1 MAAGSMLFPA
11 FLSHLMKADSS
22 AGLNPLAAR
31 PSPFRGKARSVIFL
45 YMSGGVSHMESFDP
59 KPRLAADHGKPS
71 GVKFLLRPH
80 WDFQPGGRCGTPVS
94 DLFPEIRA
102 CVDDICVIRSMR
114 TDHLSHMEATLGI
127 HTGSVSVK
135 RPSIGSWVSYGLGT
149 INQNLPSFVVIAPN
163 LPYGGD
169 QCWSADF
176 LPAHH
181 EGTRIV
187 PGPRPIEN
195 LEPQSPVA
203 IQERELSL
211 LAQFNRR
218 HLGSR
223 GMDPVL
229 AARMQSFETAFGMQ
243 REMPDVLD
251 LSKETRSTLALY
263 GLEPGRMDG
272 FGWQCLI
279 ARRMV
284 ERGVRFVELID
295 SGSDAPNNWD
305 SHTNILRDHP
315 PRARDV
321 DRPIAGLLRDLKQRG
336 MLDET
341 LVVWTTE
348 FGRTPHDDGPKG
360 RSHHPDAFSSWLA
373 GAGVRGGMVYGAT
386 DQYGYKVIDNEVHV
400 HDFHATILH
409 LLGFDHER
417 LTYRHAGRDFRL
429 TDVGGHVIQAILS

>member
-1 MAAGSMLFPA
+1 MKSQSQEPSPNRRRFIRSLVGGSMLFPA
-11 FLSHLMKADSS
+11 VLSELS
-22 AGLNPLAAR
+22 AWGSDPRLNPLRAK
-31 PSPFRGKARSVIFL
+31 PSPFRGKATSVIFL

-59 KPRLAADHGKPS
+59 KPKLAADHGKPS
-71 GVKFLLRPH
+71 GVKHLLAPH
-80 WDFQPGGRCGTPVS
+80 WGFQPGGKCGTPVS
-94 DLFPEIRA
+94 DLFPEIRT
-102 CVDDICVIRSMR
+102 CMDDICLIRSMR

-135 RPSIGSWVSYGLGT
+135 RPSIGSWVSFGLGT
-149 INQNLPSFVVIAPN
+149 VNQNLPSFVVIAPKQ
-163 LPYGGD
+163 PYGGD

-187 PGPRPIEN
+187 PGPNPIEN
-195 LEPQSPVA
+195 LSPQSSLT
-203 IQERELSL
+203 IQEKELSL
-211 LAQFNRR
+211 LERFNRR
-218 HLGSR
+218 HLNSLGIDST
-223 GMDPVL
+223 L

-243 REMPDVLD
+243 REMPEVLD
-251 LSKETRSTLALY
+251 ISRETKATLELY
-263 GLEPGRMDG
+263 ALEPGKTDG

-284 ERGVRFVELID
+284 ERGVRFIELID

-315 PRARDV
+315 PRARNV
-321 DRPIAGLLRDLKQRG
+321 DKPIAGLLRDLKQRG

-360 RSHHPDAFSSWLA
+360 RSHHPDAFSSWMA
-373 GAGVRGGMVYGAT
+373 GAGVRGGMVYGKT
-386 DQYGYKVIDNEVHV
+386 DEY
-400 HDFHATILH
+400 
-409 LLGFDHER
+409 
-417 LTYRHAGRDFRL
+417 
-429 TDVGGHVIQAILS
+429 